1 MYEKLK
7 AIRQAKNVPVETLS
21 DLLGLET
28 KNAYYKKESGRIKFS
43 LKDALA
49 LSKFFGES
57 VENLFSENE
66 IQEASA

>member
-7 AIRQAKNVPVETLS
+7 SIRQSKNISVETLS

-43 LKDALA
+43 LKDALT
-49 LSKFFGES
+49 LSKFFGVS
-57 VENLFSENE
+57 VEDLFLENE
-66 IQEASA
+66 IQEESA